1 MAYFGNSYILRAF
14 ILALAP
20 LTGVDTALDVTAAGA
35 CCSVL
40 YSADGPLQHDSVSRH
55 AGAAAAAVGRRVGAA
70 AAAVAAPLRRGALPG
85 CRRALAIASWLNRHA
100 AWRQAVH
107 AYALG
112 LAMLQ
117 LSNRAPFTS
126 ANALWWP
133 ELAVACAALAAAGQF
148 GWLLQDLDVI
158 SLQAALGKQGGGA
171 ARTAC
176 HTAGMD

>member
-1 MAYFGNSYILRAF
+1 MLR
-14 ILALAP
+14 
-20 LTGVDTALDVTAAGA
+20 V
-35 CCSVL
+35 
-40 YSADGPLQHDSVSRH
+40 
-55 AGAAAAAVGRRVGAA
+55 
-70 AAAVAAPLRRGALPG
+70 
-85 CRRALAIASWLNRHA
+85 CRRALAIATWLNRHA

-107 AYALG
+107 AYMLG

-126 ANALWWP
+126 AHALWWP

-176 HTAGMD
+176 RTADVG